1 MKNLFLVFALAMLL
15 VSCNKDHENNQGG
28 IVIKGKI
35 LSGSKSTNSGSDNT
49 LTLADAKKVLVFS
62 NKYYELY
69 DIVDGAFSV
78 GGEPG
83 TGIALIFL
91 DANNRYIGN
100 LSAQELNMLPLGSLT
115 NGENT
120 SIDLSTLT
128 MVGTSVIPAHDP
140 FGNEIVITEAEINSL
155 KVLGGYYASI
165 AKNIDADNDGI
176 PDVLSKKQLVVYS
189 KYARFS
195 GKWGLNQTTPVL
207 SDDAHAYI
215 NYSVDIDGG
224 SGLTFS
230 NGDIKLSGP
239 DGDPY
244 NDISTWGYRLN
255 DDNAGFTSSFN
266 RQAGAPAGAP
276 WGTAFLPLK
285 MGTYTLTLDG
295 TRKYTLEYSN
305 MDVKYNLVIISPT
318 LHTNSDGK
326 LTSIT
331 FEFKLPDGTVVNPSS
346 ILTDVM
352 LQFSDNQMGRLFN
365 SPTLDVSAGLPS
377 FTFDTPFDM
386 SKLFQIDIWYND
398 LLGNKYDIIWR

>member
-207 SDDAHAYI
+207 SDDAHA
-215 NYSVDIDGG
+215 
-224 SGLTFS
+224 
-230 NGDIKLSGP
+230 
-239 DGDPY
+239 
-244 NDISTWGYRLN
+244 
-255 DDNAGFTSSFN
+255 
-266 RQAGAPAGAP
+266 
-276 WGTAFLPLK
+276 
-285 MGTYTLTLDG
+285 
-295 TRKYTLEYSN
+295 
-305 MDVKYNLVIISPT
+305 
-318 LHTNSDGK
+318 
-326 LTSIT
+326 
-331 FEFKLPDGTVVNPSS
+331 
-346 ILTDVM
+346 
-352 LQFSDNQMGRLFN
+352 
-365 SPTLDVSAGLPS
+365 
-377 FTFDTPFDM
+377 
-386 SKLFQIDIWYND
+386 
-398 LLGNKYDIIWR
+398 